1 MIEPTVTDAP
11 PAIGWNS
18 DPTGRY
24 PLRWFDGDG
33 WSSEVFDGD
42 QVVTDRYA
50 PPGLSFSRIPGM
62 FLFLLPGLILAL
74 MLTLAIKGQ

>member
-1 MIEPTVTDAP
+1 MESSATERGPG
-11 PAIGWNS
+11 IGWNS

-42 QVVTDRYA
+42 QVVSDRQA
-50 PPGLSFSRIPGM
+50 PPGLGFGRIPGM
-62 FLFLLPGLILAL
+62 LLFLLPGLILVL
-74 MLTLAIKGQ
+74 MVTLAIKGQ